1 MFRSGLTG
9 WPLAALVLA
18 LATPALAEDE
28 ADPQQPAPLPHV
40 DELVPNVSTE
50 LPAVEEILRTPEKP
64 YPNAG
69 DILKIYREI
78 PLLEPS
84 TGSVQEDQDTQ
95 STKNAP

>member
-1 MFRSGLTG
+1 
-9 WPLAALVLA
+9 LAAATLA
-18 LATPALAEDE
+18 VAAPTLAEDRGTE
-28 ADPQQPAPLPHV
+28 EGAPLDRSTLPHV

-69 DILKIYREI
+69 DILKVYREI

-84 TGSVQEDQDTQ
+84 TGSFHEGEGEG
-95 STKNAP
+95 P